1 MILPGGVYSSCS
13 VSSSEQKA
21 DANDPANFQVG
32 RYGIFGKFFTFLL
45 SSNSKE
51 KEKNELRY

>member
-21 DANDPANFQVG
+21 DANDPANFQVDTVFLANF
-32 RYGIFGKFFTFLL
+32 YFFL
-45 SSNSKE
+45 SSYSRE
-51 KEKNELRY
+51 KEKMTISKYQ